1 MKDKDKLKQL
11 LEHNDNN
18 PMALHE
24 IAEIYRDMKD
34 YKKAEEYFIKAKQAG
49 HYSAQFDL
57 ENLYANGYL
66 KQLNQEET
74 NEAAANTDKADSD
87 SNYKPEHSGKNIQ
100 TKIIIAL
107 CAVIVL
113 LIAVG
118 VVVFMIMSNN
128 NNNSNN
134 NNTSSAVSGVI
145 NEKSSA
151 VSEVEN
157 LNSNE
162 GASTE
167 EPAVA
172 ETTVAL
178 SYDPV
183 TLKGVNTSECWQ
195 VVSDEI
201 REDQLKETFK
211 YTEYIFNKSAYT
223 LSCDEEEVNF
233 DLPEPVKLLHYT
245 LKDAKYIN
253 KAEKESDYLYIV
265 MKINCTL
272 SGGTKEY
279 YDDKSGGTAYMV
291 MRAKYEVE
299 EDTGIIRL
307 PEGVETAE
315 EASKYKK
322 DNEYCYVDNSLEFI
336 VNELDKTHSLY
347 DREDIEIKS
356 SETQETTK

>member
-1 MKDKDKLKQL
+1 MKDKDKLEQL

-18 PMALHE
+18 PMALHK

-49 HYSAQFDL
+49 HPYAQFDL
-57 ENLYANGYL
+57 EDLYANGYL

-151 VSEVEN
+151 VSEGK
-157 LNSNE
+157 NSNSNDE
-162 GASTE
+162 APHE

-172 ETTVAL
+172 ETTVAP

-183 TLKGVNTSECWQ
+183 TLDGVDTSKCWLE
-195 VVSDEI
+195 VAERIRKDELDDPI
-201 REDQLKETFK
+201 KYIEYVFK
-211 YTEYIFNKSAYT
+211 DINSYYCYSEEIIFDSPKAV
-223 LSCDEEEVNF
+223 E
-233 DLPEPVKLLHYT
+233 LLHYT
-245 LKDAKYIN
+245 LSEEKSTN
-253 KAEKESDYLYIV
+253 KGEHEPEYLYLVI
-265 MKINCTL
+265 KTDFTL
-272 SGGTKEY
+272 SGKTKKY
-279 YDDKSGGTAYMV
+279 LDDKSGGTIYMA
-291 MRAKYEVE
+291 MRADSYEVDE
-299 EDTGIIRL
+299 KTGIITL
-307 PEGVETAE
+307 PNGVESIE
-315 EASKYKK
+315 K
-322 DNEYCYVDNSLEFI
+322 DNDSCYIDPSLAFI
-336 VNELDKTHSLY
+336 EGELDKSYSLLY
-347 DREDIEIKS
+347 DLCKIEIKS
-356 SETQETTK
+356 DETQETTK

>member
-1 MKDKDKLKQL
+1 MKDKDKLEQL

-24 IAEIYRDMKD
+24 IAVIYRDMKD

-49 HYSAQFDL
+49 HPYAQFDL
-57 ENLYANGYL
+57 EELYANGYL

-87 SNYKPEHSGKNIQ
+87 TNHKPEHSGKNIQ

-128 NNNSNN
+128 NNNNSN

-172 ETTVAL
+172 ETTAAP

-183 TLKGVNTSECWQ
+183 TLDGVKTSECLA
-195 VVSDEI
+195 VVSDSIYQDE
-201 REDQLKETFK
+201 LKK
-211 YTEYIFNKSAYT
+211 PKDYAEYIYNKDFNIYWDST
-223 LSCDEEEVNF
+223 GDILF
-233 DLPEPVKLLHYT
+233 DLPEPVKLIHYRHT
-245 LKDAKYIN
+245 NNSKD
-253 KAEKESDYLYIV
+253 ETDYLYAL
-265 MKINCTL
+265 MKIGCSI
-272 SGGTKEY
+272 SGGTKGGIENEQNIEI
-279 YDDKSGGTAYMV
+279 KSSEFAYIAL
-291 MRAKYEVE
+291 RLDYEIE
-299 EDTGIIRL
+299 EDTGIIKL
-307 PEGVETAE
+307 PNGIEKIEI
-315 EASKYKK
+315 
-322 DNEYCYVDNSLEFI
+322 DNKNCYIDNNLEFI
-336 VNELDKTHSLY
+336 ENELNKAHSLY
-347 DREDIEIKS
+347 ERKDIDYNK
-356 SETQETTK
+356 TQETTK

>member
-1 MKDKDKLKQL
+1 MKDKDKLEQL

-18 PMALHE
+18 PMALHK

-34 YKKAEEYFIKAKQAG
+34 YKKAAEYFIKAKQAG

-57 ENLYANGYL
+57 EELYANGYL
-66 KQLNQEET
+66 QQLNQEEA
-74 NEAAANTDKADSD
+74 NEADTNTDKADSD
-87 SNYKPEHSGKNIQ
+87 TNHKPEHSGKNIQ

-172 ETTVAL
+172 ETTAAL
-178 SYDPV
+178 PYDPV
-183 TLKGVNTSECWQ
+183 TLKDVNTSECWEL
-195 VVSDEI
+195 VSAKI
-201 REDQLKETFK
+201 YKEELENPKT
-211 YTEYIFNKSAYT
+211 YAEYILNKGKTITYNTIS
-223 LSCDEEEVNF
+223 EKEVVF
-233 DLPEPVKLLHYT
+233 DFPEPVKLIHYR
-245 LKDAKYIN
+245 LKNAHTNNSTD
-253 KAEKESDYLYIV
+253 ETDYLYALL
-265 MKINCTL
+265 KIGCTL
-272 SGGTKEY
+272 NGDVKESAEY
-279 YDDKSGGTAYMV
+279 NDINPVGSAYIALRV
-291 MRAKYEVE
+291 DYEIE
-299 EDTGIIRL
+299 EDTGIIKL
-307 PEGVETAE
+307 PNGIEKIEI
-315 EASKYKK
+315 
-322 DNEYCYVDNSLEFI
+322 DNKNCYLDNSQQFI
-336 VNELDKTHSLY
+336 ENELDKAHSLY
-347 DREDIEIKS
+347 VRKDIEIKS
-356 SETQETTK
+356 DETQETTK